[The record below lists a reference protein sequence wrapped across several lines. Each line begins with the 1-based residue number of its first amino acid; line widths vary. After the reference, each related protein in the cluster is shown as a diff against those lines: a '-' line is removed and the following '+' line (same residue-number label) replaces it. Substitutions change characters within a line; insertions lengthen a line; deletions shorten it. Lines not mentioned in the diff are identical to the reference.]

1 MRPKPKGAY
10 NITFNFTIMQCMWKK
25 LQHGKGRHT
34 GGAPTQALKEGMCG
48 LAESFPEKIELA
60 LLGNLR

>member
-1 MRPKPKGAY
+1 
-10 NITFNFTIMQCMWKK
+10 MQCMWKK